1 MPELQQNIT
10 SALQHFAEGLRKS
23 RLPAALAVEIE
34 KLIAQVDQPCV
45 VAVVGRV
52 KAGKSTFVNA
62 LLGSDLAKVGTSETT
77 ATINYFSYGKA
88 DPERPVRCYWRNGA
102 TTQESYEFL
111 QNLQGNDLETLRRAT
126 GIARL
131 EYFLPVDFL
140 KQITLVDTPGTNA
153 VVDQHQ
159 NMTADWLK
167 LHSQLRERHHQETE
181 RLTSEAD
188 AVIYLTDPVAR
199 VTDRDFL
206 EEFSHVTGGQSR
218 AFNAIGVM
226 AQVDKSPELQQRRHE
241 LAEKI
246 SRQLRDSLN
255 TVIPVSAGVHRA
267 LDNLL
272 ANDHARLRQFAQAL
286 AQLPTDRLEL
296 LLSSDELFLQDSARL
311 PISLSERQ
319 QMVAGM
325 PWGVFTT
332 IARAVRSNLTAPTLV
347 IAQLR
352 ELSGFEQLR
361 KTLEQRFF
369 TRGQL
374 LRWYRIVNDARRI
387 HRSLQYTHIPKMREQ
402 ERKNRQRF
410 EQFLTFVSNVQGDA
424 NVKHDLQDFLRM
436 QLRLTGREHDI
447 QEFWNQTDEQLSA
460 LYHELEEHNADFVA
474 LQQIEEGANQFSDE
488 ERNELQ
494 PLFGLYGAE
503 LEQRLAAGAAQA
515 NYVRERQLA
524 WRLVEYESAAGS
536 SRRQVAERAQTR
548 YGLILDELLS

>member
-1 MPELQQNIT
+1 
-10 SALQHFAEGLRKS
+10 
-23 RLPAALAVEIE
+23 
-34 KLIAQVDQPCV
+34 
-45 VAVVGRV
+45 
-52 KAGKSTFVNA
+52 
-62 LLGSDLAKVGTSETT
+62 
-77 ATINYFSYGKA
+77 
-88 DPERPVRCYWRNGA
+88 
-102 TTQESYEFL
+102 
-111 QNLQGNDLETLRRAT
+111 
-126 GIARL
+126 
-131 EYFLPVDFL
+131 
-140 KQITLVDTPGTNA
+140 
-153 VVDQHQ
+153 
-159 NMTADWLK
+159 
-167 LHSQLRERHHQETE
+167 
-181 RLTSEAD
+181 
-188 AVIYLTDPVAR
+188 
-199 VTDRDFL
+199 
-206 EEFSHVTGGQSR
+206 
-218 AFNAIGVM
+218 
-226 AQVDKSPELQQRRHE
+226 
-241 LAEKI
+241 
-246 SRQLRDSLN
+246 
-255 TVIPVSAGVHRA
+255 
-267 LDNLL
+267 
-272 ANDHARLRQFAQAL
+272 
-286 AQLPTDRLEL
+286 
-296 LLSSDELFLQDSARL
+296 
-311 PISLSERQ
+311 
-319 QMVAGM
+319 
-325 PWGVFTT
+325 
-332 IARAVRSNLTAPTLV
+332 V